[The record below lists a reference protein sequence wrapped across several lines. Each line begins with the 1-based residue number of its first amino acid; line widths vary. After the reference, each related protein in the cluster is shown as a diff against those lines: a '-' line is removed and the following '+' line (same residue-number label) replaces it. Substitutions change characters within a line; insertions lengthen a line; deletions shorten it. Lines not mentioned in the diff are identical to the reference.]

1 MKPLSRDMARCTGD
15 ENGIC
20 AVRNSCM
27 RYLTIPLDEEQGRY
41 TYSFFNPKDC
51 KHKIEEED
59 YWAVK

>member
-1 MKPLSRDMARCTGD
+1 MRPLSIDIARCTGD

-27 RYLTIPLDEEQGRY
+27 RYLTIPLDEDQGRY

-51 KHKIEEED
+51 KHKIEVED
-59 YWAVK
+59 EKTN